1 VTWTYVSPPPVHFA
15 PGRRTGTYRT
25 GLDQPVTGADGEA
38 RLSYEDMAVAI
49 VDEIEQPK
57 FLNTRFTAGY

>member
-1 VTWTYVSPPPVHFA
+1 VNGP
-15 PGRRTGTYRT
+15 
-25 GLDQPVTGADGEA
+25 DGQA
-38 RLSYEDMAVAI
+38 RISYEDLAVAI

>member
-1 VTWTYVSPPPVHFA
+1 
-15 PGRRTGTYRT
+15 
-25 GLDQPVTGADGEA
+25 VTGSDGQA
-38 RLSYEDMAVAI
+38 RISYEDLAVAI